1 MVTLWRIVKTVP
13 KEDAREA
20 STLEEESD
28 CRSELRDLVKW
39 DVEPTG
45 EEAGREEP
53 TVVKLRPRP
62 CMSEVEFDAGVAVL
76 LFEDESSSRL
86 NESVSALSSSK
97 RVEEGE
103 QKSFIIWM
111 VSVLPFPGA
120 TYSSSVKRSTL
131 GTGWK
136 PETAAPPAPAAFG

>member
-76 LFEDESSSRL
+76 LFEEESSSRL
-86 NESVSALSSSK
+86 NDSVSALSSSK

-103 QKSFIIWM
+103 QKSFIWM

-136 PETAAPPAPAAFG
+136 PETAAAAPAAFG